1 MSFSFEK
8 LIKDGIQA
16 NNREPD
22 YKLHPS
28 THLSIPLRRL
38 ELESIGYPKQKGKYD
53 SSHRLLTGTLW
64 HEWLEKLLTE
74 SGATVSLELNVT
86 SWLPTGWAGR
96 LDCLLWDK
104 ARGKH
109 DLYDF
114 KTTGD
119 VTYVRREPK
128 WEHVQQANLYMD
140 AVASQIADCD
150 KVYIVYIGMNTDD
163 VVVHECTL
171 PRGQMAARAIDLYDK
186 VKAYRLRCGIGTFID
201 KPLLPTVEPDLFDIY
216 LSPGLGKQERWVW
229 NKFRKGWGAYYGPA
243 PECKFCPYPSE
254 VCCASKSEEDQYLG
268 IYYPHKSKFFPAK
281 ANIDYGEPFL
291 EPPDYV
297 LE

>member
-1 MSFSFEK
+1 VFNFEK

-16 NNREPD
+16 NNRTPD

-38 ELESIGYPKQKGKYD
+38 ELDSIGYPKERGKYD

-64 HEWLEKLLTE
+64 HEWLEKLLRE
-74 SGATVSLELNVT
+74 SGRQVSLELDLT
-86 SWLPTGWAGR
+86 DHLPTGWSGR
-96 LDCLLWDK
+96 LDCLLATGDNTW
-104 ARGKH
+104 

-128 WEHVQQANLYMD
+128 WEHVQQANLHAD
-140 AVASQIADCD
+140 AADRMVLVN

-171 PRGQMAARAIDLYDK
+171 PRGKMAARANELRDK
-186 VKAYRLRCGIGTFID
+186 VKAFKERSGCFLYWD
-201 KPLLPTVEPDLFDIY
+201 DNVPLWNNAVFVGATEH
-216 LSPGLGKQERWVW
+216 LSPGLGKQERWQW

-243 PECKFCPYPSE
+243 NECKFCPYPSS
-254 VCCASKSEEDQYLG
+254 VCCKSKDEEDVYLG
-268 IYYPHKSKFFPAK
+268 IYYPQKGKFYPAK
-281 ANIDYGEPFL
+281 SNTDYGEPFL